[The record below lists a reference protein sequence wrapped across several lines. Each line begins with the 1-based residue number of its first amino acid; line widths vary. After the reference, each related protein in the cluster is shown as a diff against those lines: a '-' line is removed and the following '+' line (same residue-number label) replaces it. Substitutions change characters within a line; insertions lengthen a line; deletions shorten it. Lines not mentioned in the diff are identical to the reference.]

1 MAQHGPSRHPRESEA
16 VLTELMMPH
25 YANIMGNVFGGHIL
39 ALVDRV
45 AAVAAIRHAHRE
57 CVTVSVDKV
66 DFREPIHVGDL
77 VTAMARVNFAGRT
90 SMEVGVKVLA
100 ENVLSG
106 ERRHTNS
113 CYVTYVALDANGRPT
128 EVDPIVPETP
138 DEKRRYDRAA
148 KRRGEPG
155 MGTSYRQGRGG
166 ESRSRVVPRGR
177 EDPRPPRWFSGPG

>member
-1 MAQHGPSRHPRESEA
+1 MAERKGRHPRESES

-66 DFREPIHVGDL
+66 
-77 VTAMARVNFAGRT
+77 
-90 SMEVGVKVLA
+90 
-100 ENVLSG
+100 
-106 ERRHTNS
+106 
-113 CYVTYVALDANGRPT
+113 
-128 EVDPIVPETP
+128 VPETP

-148 KRRGEPG
+148 KRRAKRVMERR
-155 MGTSYRQGRGG
+155 YEQGRG
-166 ESRSRVVPRGR
+166 E
-177 EDPRPPRWFSGPG
+177 